1 MVSGNT
7 AGRIKL
13 AKTEFRVRSAER
25 DRKNDDLRIE
35 RLDKVL
41 EDVISEVR
49 RERNGLRARYEGSA
63 EAVDRPLDTIA
74 AGVKSTGAKNETEA
88 SLAQLVSRLKKLDAQ
103 EHVLQQMQQDLARLQ
118 GLSAD

>member
-1 MVSGNT
+1 M
-7 AGRIKL
+7 KL
-13 AKTEFRVRSAER
+13 KAEFKVRSAER

-49 RERNGLRARYEGSA
+49 RERTGLRARYENSA
-63 EAVDRPLDTIA
+63 DAADLPLDTIA
-74 AGVKSTGAKNETEA
+74 EGVTSTGAKVETAA
-88 SLAQLVSRLKKLDAQ
+88 SIAQLVSRLKNLDAQ